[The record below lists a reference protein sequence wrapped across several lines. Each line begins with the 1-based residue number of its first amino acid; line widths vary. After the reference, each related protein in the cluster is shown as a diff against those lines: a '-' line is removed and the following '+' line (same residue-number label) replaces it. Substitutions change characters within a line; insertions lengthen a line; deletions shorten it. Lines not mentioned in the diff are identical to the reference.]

1 MKSFNEFTRQM
12 NGSLKSPINESNSGL
27 INESESKEELLIEH
41 ITGSIGVVLS
51 ESVSDG
57 KHIEGV
63 FAQAN
68 LRNRNGRTY
77 PRAVLEKA
85 VEEYERY
92 HRENGIAMLGEL
104 NHPPRA
110 EVDPMEAAIVIE
122 KLWWEGDNLM
132 GRARIIENDDGN
144 GDALMKL
151 IKKGKWV
158 PGVSTRGLGRVE
170 NGIVQEGY
178 RITAIVD
185 VVASPSA
192 IDAFVNLV

>member
-12 NGSLKSPINESNSGL
+12 NGSLKSPINESNSDV

-132 GRARIIENDDGN
+132 GRARIIENDGGN

-158 PGVSTRGLGRVE
+158 PGVSTRGLGRVK